1 MLPTLPKYEPR
12 PVSLT
17 VRLSERSIKQLKDL
31 AANHNMSQADVLEI
45 LLQEAVE
52 KNAPDNR
59 KKRTR
64 AST

>member
-17 VRLSERSIKQLKDL
+17 VRLSERALKQLKAL

-45 LLQEAVE
+45 LLQQAIERE
-52 KNAPDNR
+52 TSDG
-59 KKRTR
+59 KKKKAGS
-64 AST
+64 AS